1 MAPVTSAVRRR
12 SVASLGLG
20 SVGAGVLAYVF
31 FVTATRALGP
41 EDAAAVSVLW
51 TWWSFTAAAIT
62 FPLQHWITRTVEA
75 SGGER
80 AVRHALPRLA
90 VLVCVVAVLSG
101 LVSWAGG
108 ERLFRTGGAAFP
120 VLVGAVTLG
129 AGLLGVVRGHL
140 TGRGRFSAVGVNLVL
155 ENAIRSLAAL
165 ALAAVGW
172 TEPWAFGLA
181 LVSGYAVAVAYAGA
195 LFSWHDTGSAEAES
209 PVRAVGA
216 TGLGQLLAQVALT
229 GAPVV
234 LALSG
239 GRARDVTALF
249 AGLALFRAPYTVA
262 TALMA
267 SVTGRLTRQ
276 WLEGG
281 AAAWRRVE
289 AVVAGLA
296 VAGTVLGAVLG
307 WWIGPWLVALVFGD
321 GVVLARGVAALLAA
335 GTVLAMA
342 NLVLAVMIVAQAR
355 SAALVR
361 GWAAAGVAG
370 LVWVLVSPLAPVP
383 GVAWLFVV
391 VEGAALVWLGIEEV
405 SGARRPGAPRPPA
418 PPRRR

>member
-1 MAPVTSAVRRR
+1 M
-12 SVASLGLG
+12 
-20 SVGAGVLAYVF
+20 GAGVLAYVF

-41 EDAAAVSVLW
+41 QDAAAVSVLW

-75 SGGER
+75 AGGER
-80 AVRHALPRLA
+80 AVRDALPRLG
-90 VLVCVVAVLSG
+90 VLVAAVAVGSG
-101 LVSWAGG
+101 LVSWGGG
-108 ERLFRTGGAAFP
+108 ERLFRTGGPTFP
-120 VLVGAVTLG
+120 VLVAVVTLG

-140 TGRGRFSAVGVNLVL
+140 TGRGRFSAVGLNLVL
-155 ENAIRSLAAL
+155 ENAVRSVAALGLAAL
-165 ALAAVGW
+165 GW

-181 LVSGYAVAVAYAGA
+181 LVAGYAVAVANGRA
-195 LFSWHDTGSAEAES
+195 LVSWHDTGSDQAES

-239 GRARDVTALF
+239 GRAQDVTALF

-276 WLEGG
+276 WLEGT
-281 AAAWRRVE
+281 ASAWRRVE
-289 AVVAGLA
+289 AVVAGL
-296 VAGTVLGAVLG
+296 VVVGTGAGALLAA
-307 WWIGPWLVALVFGD
+307 WIGAWLVALVFGKD
-321 GVVLARGVAALLAA
+321 VVLGDGVAALLAA
-335 GTVLAMA
+335 GTVLAMG
-342 NLVLAVMIVAQAR
+342 NLVLAVMIVAQGR

-361 GWAAAGVAG
+361 GWAFGGVVG
-370 LVWVLVSPLAPVP
+370 LAWMLVSPLSPVVD
-383 GVAWLFVV
+383 VAWLFVM
-391 VEGAALVWLGIEEV
+391 VEGAALAWLGIEEV
-405 SGARRPGAPRPPA
+405 SGARRAAAPR
-418 PPRRR
+418 